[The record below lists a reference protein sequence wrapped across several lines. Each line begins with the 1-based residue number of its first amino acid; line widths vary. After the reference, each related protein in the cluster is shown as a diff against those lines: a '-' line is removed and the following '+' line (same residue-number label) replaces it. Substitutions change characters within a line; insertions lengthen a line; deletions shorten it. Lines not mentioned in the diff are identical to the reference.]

1 MLKKVVIPVAGRG
14 TRLLPTTKVQ
24 PKEML
29 PVFSSF
35 KGDILLKPMVQLIFE
50 QLFDFGIRDFCFIVG
65 QEKRAIKDHFS
76 LDYQYLDALSNKK
89 NNISY
94 KDMKLFYKRIEK
106 SNITWINQSHQLGYG
121 HAVSLASSFVG
132 NDDFILHAGDT
143 LIVQPNRQHLTVLNK
158 LSSKS
163 DCVVALEKISEPSAY
178 GVVIG
183 KRTKK
188 YSLPLNEKVYEV
200 TQAVEKPSK
209 KISNLAIMALN
220 KFTPDVMK
228 ILKKIPSGYGGE
240 IQITD
245 AIQYMID
252 SKMDVL
258 GYEYHH
264 SCTRLDIGTP
274 DTYWHAQQSSKKLA
288 TKGWM

>member
-29 PVFSSF
+29 PVFSSS
-35 KGDILLKPMVQLIFE
+35 KGNILLKPMVQLIFE
-50 QLFDFGIRDFCFIVG
+50 QLFDFGVRDFCFIVG
-65 QEKRAIKDHFS
+65 KEKRAIKDHFS
-76 LDYQYLDALSNKK
+76 LNNPSLDDLSNKK
-89 NNISY
+89 NKISF
-94 KDMKLFYKRIEK
+94 KDMKSFYKRIEK
-106 SNITWINQSHQLGYG
+106 SNITWINQSNQLGYG

-132 NDDFILHAGDT
+132 KDDFILHAGDT
-143 LIVQPNRQHLTVLNK
+143 LIIQPNNRHLIDLDK
-158 LSSKS
+158 LSKRA
-163 DCVVALEKISEPSAY
+163 DCVVALEKISKPGAY
-178 GVVIG
+178 GVVVG
-183 KRTKK
+183 KRTSK
-188 YSLPLNEKVYEV
+188 YSLPSNDKVYKII
-200 TQAVEKPSK
+200 QAVEKPSK

-228 ILKKIPSGYGGE
+228 ILKKIPAGYGGE

-245 AIQYMID
+245 AIQHMID
-252 SKMDVL
+252 SQMNVL

-274 DTYWHAQQSSKKLA
+274 DTYWHAQQHSKKLA
-288 TKGWM
+288 SKGWM

>member
-29 PVFSSF
+29 PVFSSS
-35 KGDILLKPMVQLIFE
+35 KGDILLKPIVQLIFE

-65 QEKRAIKDHFS
+65 KEKRAIKDHFS
-76 LDYQYLDALSNKK
+76 LDYSSLDNLSSQKHK
-89 NNISY
+89 ISF
-94 KDMKLFYKRIEK
+94 KDMKSFYKRIEK
-106 SNITWINQSHQLGYG
+106 SNIKWINQNNQLGYG

-132 NDDFILHAGDT
+132 KDDFILHAGDT
-143 LIVQPNRQHLTVLNK
+143 LIVQPNNRHLNDLDK
-158 LSSKS
+158 LSKHA

-178 GVVIG
+178 GVIVG
-183 KRTKK
+183 KRTSK
-188 YSLPLNEKVYEV
+188 YSLPSNDKVYKIS
-200 TQAVEKPSK
+200 QAVEKPSK

-220 KFTPDVMK
+220 KFTPDVIK
-228 ILKKIPSGYGGE
+228 ILKKIPAGYGGE

-245 AIQYMID
+245 AIQHMVD
-252 SKMDVL
+252 TQMNVL

-274 DTYWHAQQSSKKLA
+274 DTYWHAQQHSKKLA
-288 TKGWM
+288 SKGWM